1 MPERDTDF
9 TCLRCGFEFVD
20 AYDAK
25 TPRERACARCGSN
38 SVRPTPKKKTAAK
51 PPAPAKTAPD
61 EPAARNTEPAARS
74 TAPASAGSSG
84 KSASTAG

>member
-51 PPAPAKTAPD
+51 PPSPAKTAPD
-61 EPAARNTEPAARS
+61 EPAARNTAPAA
-74 TAPASAGSSG
+74 AGSSG